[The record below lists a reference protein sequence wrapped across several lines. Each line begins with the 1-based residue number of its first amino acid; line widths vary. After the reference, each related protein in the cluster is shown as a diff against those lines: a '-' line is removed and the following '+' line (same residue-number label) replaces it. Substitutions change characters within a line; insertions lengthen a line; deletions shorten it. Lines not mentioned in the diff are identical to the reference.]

1 MSFGH
6 NSLKNLQG
14 GTSSKTPST
23 YVNEFYHLTAAELA
37 AAQTLGTTGVKS
49 GEFSVSL
56 GVSSIVENAAC
67 LAASKIFLMPQDSAA
82 AGLATAIGYSVAAG
96 VGSFTATHGS
106 AVSTAGK
113 FSYLFV

>member
-6 NSLKNLQG
+6 NALKNLQG

-37 AAQTLGTTGVKS
+37 RVPVV

-56 GVSSIVENAAC
+56 GVSSIVTAATT
-67 LAASKIFLMPQDSAA
+67 ATSKIFLMPQDSAA

-106 AVSTAGK
+106 AEATAGK